1 MINIILILESRV
13 SYNLP
18 KRKEEKLEVIEI
30 DRKIKD
36 FNFEKKLSLKKFILK
51 KNILFFE
58 EKIDLKNVEFF

>member
-1 MINIILILESRV
+1 MEEIKVINIILILESRV

-36 FNFEKKLSLKKFILK
+36 FNFEKKLSLKKFI
-51 KNILFFE
+51 
-58 EKIDLKNVEFF
+58 